1 MKKVNIRTVRKDL
14 KLINLINA
22 LDNVENINCGGCG
35 YSVYVLYKYIKK
47 NYNINVKIIMGNYL
61 WDKRIHNAYKTIAE
75 YKEVGT
81 HYYLKIGKTYID
93 SNGFQFR
100 DTDCQFKAKL
110 CEFQLEISLSH
121 LEELLILPYGHWNP
135 AFEGHDEVANI
146 ASEYEIE
153 IQHLIDIMNKAY

>member
-14 KLINLINA
+14 KLNNLINA
-22 LDNVENINCGGCG
+22 LDNVEDINCGGCG

-47 NYNINVKIIMGNYL
+47 NYNINVKIIMGNSIHN
-61 WDKRIHNAYKTIAE
+61 KRIYDRYRKIAD
-75 YKEVGT
+75 YKEVGS

-100 DTDCQFKAKL
+100 DTNCQFKAKL
-110 CEFQLEISLSH
+110 YEFQLEISLSH
-121 LEELLILPYGHWNP
+121 LEKLLILPYGHWNP
-135 AFEGHDEVANI
+135 TFEGHDEVANI

-153 IQHLIDIMNKAY
+153 IQHLINIMNEAY

>member
-22 LDNVENINCGGCG
+22 LDNVEYINCGGCG

-47 NYNINVKIIMGNYL
+47 NYNINVKIIMGNPL
-61 WDKRIHNAYKTIAE
+61 CNERIHNAYKTIAE
-75 YKEVGT
+75 YKEVGS

-93 SNGFQFR
+93 SRGFQFR
-100 DTDCQFKAKL
+100 DTNHEFKAKL
-110 CEFQLEISLSH
+110 CQFQLEISLSH

-135 AFEGHDEVANI
+135 AFEAHDEVSKI
-146 ASEYEIE
+146 ADDHGID